1 MDPSLEIS
9 IFVVNLASKAKGS
22 LKNPD
27 HWSSALKVAAHPHQ
41 QTYVNNLNTTN
52 NPWFNNQNRIP
63 MQQVVWK
70 HDQAKKEKAMK
81 EEKPGQEE
89 HPQRRQKPQQAH
101 WKTIPMR
108 HYEHKTNLHIQWKKT
123 KT

>member
-1 MDPSLEIS
+1 
-9 IFVVNLASKAKGS
+9 
-22 LKNPD
+22 
-27 HWSSALKVAAHPHQ
+27 
-41 QTYVNNLNTTN
+41 
-52 NPWFNNQNRIP
+52 

-70 HDQAKKEKAMK
+70 HDQAKKDKAVK

-108 HYEHKTNLHIQWKKT
+108 QYEHKTNLHIQWKKT